1 MYWVHALNG
10 VVLRR
15 FLLTGLRNGLWRS
28 LSSVEQALYRASM
41 IYAGVKGRIVNA
53 RLLESLNSLMSRLKR
68 NTKGIILLLGRLRAK
83 ELNETCL
90 TRGTFAWCPSLST
103 WLKQEDYRLH
113 LGVTCKNT
121 DVM

>member
-1 MYWVHALNG
+1 MYWVHGLNG

-53 RLLESLNSLMSRLKR
+53 RLLESLNSLMWRLKR
-68 NTKGIILLLGRLRAK
+68 IIEHK
-83 ELNETCL
+83 IV
-90 TRGTFAWCPSLST
+90 
-103 WLKQEDYRLH
+103 
-113 LGVTCKNT
+113 LGVWMIC
-121 DVM
+121 VVPS